1 MQNVFSKF
9 TVSFFSLVV
18 IPHIAFAAV
27 NQVGRVTPPA
37 QIAQKSINPYVE
49 KTQIRIQSEMLRA
62 KYIQEKSQNCSDVVA
77 GCQKRLAVLE
87 KFIQI
92 LHGWILKLNNAEQ
105 AQDTDKCLDYESKI
119 DEMYR
124 GMDQE
129 LKSIEL

>member
-27 NQVGRVTPPA
+27 NEFGRVTPPA

-49 KTQIRIQSEMLRA
+49 KTQRRIQSEMLRA

-77 GCQKRLAVLE
+77 GCQKRLAVLQ

-92 LHGWILKLNNAEQ
+92 LHGWTFKLNNAEQ
-105 AQDTDKCLDYESKI
+105 AQDTDKCLH
-119 DEMYR
+119 YR